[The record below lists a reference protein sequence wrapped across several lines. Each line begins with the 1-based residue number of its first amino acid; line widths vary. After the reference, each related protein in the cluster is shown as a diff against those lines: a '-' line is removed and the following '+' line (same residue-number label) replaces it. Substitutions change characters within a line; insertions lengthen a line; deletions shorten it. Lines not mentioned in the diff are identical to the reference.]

1 MTRDHDERSHELLG
15 TWSLHAATVPPRRD
29 GLSAVADRERRRR
42 ILRREGRGE
51 GLPAPVVRTFQG
63 IPVTR
68 LGLLVLLLLGFWIG
82 RVAAVVP
89 GDMVEFVVAVVSA
102 VTLAIWYRRR
112 AREYMQMR
120 SANRRREDS

>member
-1 MTRDHDERSHELLG
+1 MARDHDERSHELLG
-15 TWSLHAATVPPRRD
+15 TWSLQAATVPPRRY